1 MSLIRLG
8 RRSQALAK
16 AKHILLNILSYRR
29 QHTNTELSAT
39 FRMSPAVAGS
49 IVIGYI
55 ANLRNIIQALESPDE
70 IPADDFD
77 PMLV

>member
-1 MSLIRLG
+1 
-8 RRSQALAK
+8 
-16 AKHILLNILSYRR
+16 
-29 QHTNTELSAT
+29 
-39 FRMSPAVAGS
+39 MSPAVAGS